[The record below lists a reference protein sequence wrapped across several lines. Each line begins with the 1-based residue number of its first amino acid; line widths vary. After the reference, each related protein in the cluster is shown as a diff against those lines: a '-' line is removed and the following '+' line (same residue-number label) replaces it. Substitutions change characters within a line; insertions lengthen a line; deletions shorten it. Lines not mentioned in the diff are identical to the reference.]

1 MIEDNFVSELFYAEI
16 MGLPTEGLSRRWP
29 KSHITAFEA
38 EEFCRK
44 RSEQEGIPW
53 RLPTSEEWD
62 ADFTVAPF
70 IHSVYGWTST
80 MSGSLRVL
88 RGGCFYYDAAFVRA
102 GLRNYVEP
110 GYRYYYLGF
119 RCARDGD

>member
-1 MIEDNFVSELFYAEI
+1 MIEDNFVSKLFYAEI

-44 RSEQEGIPW
+44 RSEKEGLPW

-62 ADFTVAPF
+62 VDFAVAPF

-80 MSGSLRVL
+80 MSGSFRVN
-88 RGGCFYYDAAFVRA
+88 RGGGFGTGAAGLRA
-102 GLRNYVEP
+102 GLRGFDSP
-110 GYRYYYLGF
+110 GARGFNLGF